1 MSVIGGKTDIDH
13 SLLTNLDFCARDK
26 SEQLP
31 RGLLGLIEI
40 GWPRQRQALNRGFV
54 DLEIAQPAAN
64 LRPCGGLALNSHE
77 LDGLSKEHP
86 LYEHFSGWR
95 LRN

>member
-1 MSVIGGKTDIDH
+1 MSVIGGKTDFDH
-13 SLLTNLDFCARDK
+13 LLLTNLDLCVRDK

-40 GWPRQRQALNRGFV
+40 GWPRQRPALNRAFV

-64 LRPCGGLALNSHE
+64 LQTCGGLALNSHE
-77 LDGLSKEHP
+77 LD
-86 LYEHFSGWR
+86 
-95 LRN
+95 